1 MAKKFAKTLVGIGAA
16 AVAGKV
22 AYDKYKTVKEAFTKE
37 ENESVD
43 AEVKKYNAIFE
54 KKVVEVEDEEFSG
67 CEIKTVGAKAV
78 LDLGLA
84 VFEKDVYINF
94 NSTASTLTI
103 ILPEGV
109 NVACDIEK
117 SVSSVKNLV
126 DNVDEEGI
134 HTVYVIGKAVG
145 SSIEIIP
152 VNFYMDDD
160 DDFEDTLY
168 PVKELKDTLKQ
179 VAQQVDLTIEMGR
192 FFTAE
197 CGTYYTNVADL
208 KTVGNAHYCILDGG
222 MNHLTYLGQMMG
234 MKTPI
239 IKHYKNAMVQDGTVD
254 KKTWCL
260 CGSLC
265 TTSDILCREV
275 EFEHLEIG
283 DTLAFENVGAYSVTE
298 GIYLF
303 LSRTMPK
310 VYLKDESGSLT
321 LVRDAIETS
330 TINTMNI

>member
-67 CEIKTVGAKAV
+67 CAKAV

-160 DDFEDTLY
+160 DDFEDADEDIF
-168 PVKELKDTLKQ
+168 VDEDKQEAAAEKEALQPSEDGEADDKLD
-179 VAQQVDLTIEMGR
+179 IE
-192 FFTAE
+192 
-197 CGTYYTNVADL
+197 
-208 KTVGNAHYCILDGG
+208 
-222 MNHLTYLGQMMG
+222 
-234 MKTPI
+234 
-239 IKHYKNAMVQDGTVD
+239 
-254 KKTWCL
+254 
-260 CGSLC
+260 
-265 TTSDILCREV
+265 EV
-275 EFEHLEIG
+275 E
-283 DTLAFENVGAYSVTE
+283 
-298 GIYLF
+298 
-303 LSRTMPK
+303 
-310 VYLKDESGSLT
+310 
-321 LVRDAIETS
+321 
-330 TINTMNI
+330 

>member
-67 CEIKTVGAKAV
+67 CEINTVGAKAV

-160 DDFEDTLY
+160 DDFEDTDEDIF
-168 PVKELKDTLKQ
+168 VDEDKQEAATEKEALQPSEDGEADDKLD
-179 VAQQVDLTIEMGR
+179 IE
-192 FFTAE
+192 
-197 CGTYYTNVADL
+197 
-208 KTVGNAHYCILDGG
+208 
-222 MNHLTYLGQMMG
+222 
-234 MKTPI
+234 
-239 IKHYKNAMVQDGTVD
+239 
-254 KKTWCL
+254 
-260 CGSLC
+260 
-265 TTSDILCREV
+265 EV
-275 EFEHLEIG
+275 E
-283 DTLAFENVGAYSVTE
+283 
-298 GIYLF
+298 
-303 LSRTMPK
+303 
-310 VYLKDESGSLT
+310 
-321 LVRDAIETS
+321 
-330 TINTMNI
+330 

>member
-67 CEIKTVGAKAV
+67 CEIKTGGAKAV

-160 DDFEDTLY
+160 DDFEDTDEDIF
-168 PVKELKDTLKQ
+168 VDEDKQEAAAEKEALQPSEDGEADDKLD
-179 VAQQVDLTIEMGR
+179 IE
-192 FFTAE
+192 
-197 CGTYYTNVADL
+197 
-208 KTVGNAHYCILDGG
+208 
-222 MNHLTYLGQMMG
+222 
-234 MKTPI
+234 
-239 IKHYKNAMVQDGTVD
+239 
-254 KKTWCL
+254 
-260 CGSLC
+260 
-265 TTSDILCREV
+265 EV
-275 EFEHLEIG
+275 E
-283 DTLAFENVGAYSVTE
+283 
-298 GIYLF
+298 
-303 LSRTMPK
+303 
-310 VYLKDESGSLT
+310 
-321 LVRDAIETS
+321 
-330 TINTMNI
+330 

>member
-67 CEIKTVGAKAV
+67 CEIKIVGAKAV

-117 SVSSVKNLV
+117 SISSVKNLV

-160 DDFEDTLY
+160 DDFEDTDEDIF
-168 PVKELKDTLKQ
+168 VDEDKQEAAAEKEALQPSEDSEADDKLD
-179 VAQQVDLTIEMGR
+179 IE
-192 FFTAE
+192 
-197 CGTYYTNVADL
+197 
-208 KTVGNAHYCILDGG
+208 
-222 MNHLTYLGQMMG
+222 
-234 MKTPI
+234 
-239 IKHYKNAMVQDGTVD
+239 
-254 KKTWCL
+254 
-260 CGSLC
+260 
-265 TTSDILCREV
+265 EV
-275 EFEHLEIG
+275 E
-283 DTLAFENVGAYSVTE
+283 
-298 GIYLF
+298 
-303 LSRTMPK
+303 
-310 VYLKDESGSLT
+310 
-321 LVRDAIETS
+321 
-330 TINTMNI
+330 

>member
-1 MAKKFAKTLVGIGAA
+1 MEKNMAKLTIEVYAEDVEKAMQSAYQKAKGRISIPGFRKGKAPRKMIEQMYGKGVFLEDAVNALIPEHYSKALGECELEIVSQPKIDLVQTEPGKALIFTAEVAVKPEVTLGE
-16 AVAGKV
+16 
-22 AYDKYKTVKEAFTKE
+22 YKGVEVPKSEIEVTDE
-37 ENESVD
+37 EVD

-160 DDFEDTLY
+160 DDFEDADEDIF
-168 PVKELKDTLKQ
+168 VDEDKQEAAAEKEALQPSEDGEADDKLD
-179 VAQQVDLTIEMGR
+179 IE
-192 FFTAE
+192 
-197 CGTYYTNVADL
+197 
-208 KTVGNAHYCILDGG
+208 
-222 MNHLTYLGQMMG
+222 
-234 MKTPI
+234 
-239 IKHYKNAMVQDGTVD
+239 
-254 KKTWCL
+254 
-260 CGSLC
+260 
-265 TTSDILCREV
+265 EV
-275 EFEHLEIG
+275 E
-283 DTLAFENVGAYSVTE
+283 
-298 GIYLF
+298 
-303 LSRTMPK
+303 
-310 VYLKDESGSLT
+310 
-321 LVRDAIETS
+321 
-330 TINTMNI
+330 

>member
-67 CEIKTVGAKAV
+67 CEIKTVGSKAV

-160 DDFEDTLY
+160 DDFEDTDEDIF
-168 PVKELKDTLKQ
+168 VDEDTQEAAAEKEALQPSEDGEPDDKLD
-179 VAQQVDLTIEMGR
+179 IE
-192 FFTAE
+192 
-197 CGTYYTNVADL
+197 
-208 KTVGNAHYCILDGG
+208 
-222 MNHLTYLGQMMG
+222 
-234 MKTPI
+234 
-239 IKHYKNAMVQDGTVD
+239 
-254 KKTWCL
+254 
-260 CGSLC
+260 
-265 TTSDILCREV
+265 EV
-275 EFEHLEIG
+275 E
-283 DTLAFENVGAYSVTE
+283 
-298 GIYLF
+298 
-303 LSRTMPK
+303 
-310 VYLKDESGSLT
+310 
-321 LVRDAIETS
+321 
-330 TINTMNI
+330 

>member
-54 KKVVEVEDEEFSG
+54 EFSG
-67 CEIKTVGAKAV
+67 CEIKTIGAKAV

-160 DDFEDTLY
+160 DDFEDTDEDIF
-168 PVKELKDTLKQ
+168 VDEDKQEAAAEKEALQPSEDGEADDKLD
-179 VAQQVDLTIEMGR
+179 IE
-192 FFTAE
+192 
-197 CGTYYTNVADL
+197 
-208 KTVGNAHYCILDGG
+208 
-222 MNHLTYLGQMMG
+222 
-234 MKTPI
+234 
-239 IKHYKNAMVQDGTVD
+239 
-254 KKTWCL
+254 
-260 CGSLC
+260 
-265 TTSDILCREV
+265 EV
-275 EFEHLEIG
+275 E
-283 DTLAFENVGAYSVTE
+283 
-298 GIYLF
+298 
-303 LSRTMPK
+303 
-310 VYLKDESGSLT
+310 
-321 LVRDAIETS
+321 
-330 TINTMNI
+330 

>member
-1 MAKKFAKTLVGIGAA
+1 MAKKFAKTLVGIGA
-16 AVAGKV
+16 
-22 AYDKYKTVKEAFTKE
+22 YKTVKEAFTKE

-67 CEIKTVGAKAV
+67 CEIKTVGSKAV

-160 DDFEDTLY
+160 DDFEDTDEDIF
-168 PVKELKDTLKQ
+168 VDEDTQEAAAEKEALQPSEDGEADDKLD
-179 VAQQVDLTIEMGR
+179 IE
-192 FFTAE
+192 
-197 CGTYYTNVADL
+197 
-208 KTVGNAHYCILDGG
+208 
-222 MNHLTYLGQMMG
+222 
-234 MKTPI
+234 
-239 IKHYKNAMVQDGTVD
+239 
-254 KKTWCL
+254 
-260 CGSLC
+260 
-265 TTSDILCREV
+265 EV
-275 EFEHLEIG
+275 E
-283 DTLAFENVGAYSVTE
+283 
-298 GIYLF
+298 
-303 LSRTMPK
+303 
-310 VYLKDESGSLT
+310 
-321 LVRDAIETS
+321 
-330 TINTMNI
+330 

>member
-152 VNFYMDDD
+152 VNFYLDDD
-160 DDFEDTLY
+160 DDFEDTDEDIF
-168 PVKELKDTLKQ
+168 VDEDKQEAAAEKEALQPSEDGEADDKLD
-179 VAQQVDLTIEMGR
+179 IE
-192 FFTAE
+192 
-197 CGTYYTNVADL
+197 
-208 KTVGNAHYCILDGG
+208 
-222 MNHLTYLGQMMG
+222 
-234 MKTPI
+234 
-239 IKHYKNAMVQDGTVD
+239 
-254 KKTWCL
+254 
-260 CGSLC
+260 
-265 TTSDILCREV
+265 EV
-275 EFEHLEIG
+275 E
-283 DTLAFENVGAYSVTE
+283 
-298 GIYLF
+298 
-303 LSRTMPK
+303 
-310 VYLKDESGSLT
+310 
-321 LVRDAIETS
+321 
-330 TINTMNI
+330 

>member
-22 AYDKYKTVKEAFTKE
+22 AYDKYKIVKEAFTKE

-67 CEIKTVGAKAV
+67 CEIKTVGSKAV

-160 DDFEDTLY
+160 DDFEDTDEDIF
-168 PVKELKDTLKQ
+168 VDEDTQEAAAEKEALQPSEDGEADDKLD
-179 VAQQVDLTIEMGR
+179 IE
-192 FFTAE
+192 
-197 CGTYYTNVADL
+197 
-208 KTVGNAHYCILDGG
+208 
-222 MNHLTYLGQMMG
+222 
-234 MKTPI
+234 
-239 IKHYKNAMVQDGTVD
+239 
-254 KKTWCL
+254 
-260 CGSLC
+260 
-265 TTSDILCREV
+265 EV
-275 EFEHLEIG
+275 E
-283 DTLAFENVGAYSVTE
+283 
-298 GIYLF
+298 
-303 LSRTMPK
+303 
-310 VYLKDESGSLT
+310 
-321 LVRDAIETS
+321 
-330 TINTMNI
+330 

>member
-67 CEIKTVGAKAV
+67 CEIKTVGSKAV

-84 VFEKDVYINF
+84 VFEKDVYINI

-134 HTVYVIGKAVG
+134 HTVYVIGKAVC

-160 DDFEDTLY
+160 DDFEDTDEDIF
-168 PVKELKDTLKQ
+168 VDEDTQEAAAEKEALQPSEDGEADDKLD
-179 VAQQVDLTIEMGR
+179 IE
-192 FFTAE
+192 
-197 CGTYYTNVADL
+197 
-208 KTVGNAHYCILDGG
+208 
-222 MNHLTYLGQMMG
+222 
-234 MKTPI
+234 
-239 IKHYKNAMVQDGTVD
+239 
-254 KKTWCL
+254 
-260 CGSLC
+260 
-265 TTSDILCREV
+265 EV
-275 EFEHLEIG
+275 E
-283 DTLAFENVGAYSVTE
+283 
-298 GIYLF
+298 
-303 LSRTMPK
+303 
-310 VYLKDESGSLT
+310 
-321 LVRDAIETS
+321 
-330 TINTMNI
+330 

>member
-54 KKVVEVEDEEFSG
+54 K
-67 CEIKTVGAKAV
+67 
-78 LDLGLA
+78 
-84 VFEKDVYINF
+84 
-94 NSTASTLTI
+94 
-103 ILPEGV
+103 EGV

-160 DDFEDTLY
+160 DDFEDTDEDIF
-168 PVKELKDTLKQ
+168 VDEDKQ
-179 VAQQVDLTIEMGR
+179 EAAAEEEALQPSEDGEADDKLDIE
-192 FFTAE
+192 
-197 CGTYYTNVADL
+197 
-208 KTVGNAHYCILDGG
+208 
-222 MNHLTYLGQMMG
+222 
-234 MKTPI
+234 
-239 IKHYKNAMVQDGTVD
+239 
-254 KKTWCL
+254 
-260 CGSLC
+260 
-265 TTSDILCREV
+265 EV
-275 EFEHLEIG
+275 E
-283 DTLAFENVGAYSVTE
+283 
-298 GIYLF
+298 
-303 LSRTMPK
+303 
-310 VYLKDESGSLT
+310 
-321 LVRDAIETS
+321 
-330 TINTMNI
+330 

>member
-67 CEIKTVGAKAV
+67 CEIKIVGAKAV

-160 DDFEDTLY
+160 DDFEDTDEDIF
-168 PVKELKDTLKQ
+168 VDEDKQEAAAEKEALQPSEDGEADDKLD
-179 VAQQVDLTIEMGR
+179 IE
-192 FFTAE
+192 
-197 CGTYYTNVADL
+197 
-208 KTVGNAHYCILDGG
+208 
-222 MNHLTYLGQMMG
+222 
-234 MKTPI
+234 
-239 IKHYKNAMVQDGTVD
+239 
-254 KKTWCL
+254 
-260 CGSLC
+260 
-265 TTSDILCREV
+265 EV
-275 EFEHLEIG
+275 E
-283 DTLAFENVGAYSVTE
+283 
-298 GIYLF
+298 
-303 LSRTMPK
+303 
-310 VYLKDESGSLT
+310 
-321 LVRDAIETS
+321 
-330 TINTMNI
+330 

>member
-78 LDLGLA
+78 LVLGLA

-160 DDFEDTLY
+160 DDFEDTDEDIF
-168 PVKELKDTLKQ
+168 VDEDKQEAAAEKEALQPSEDGEADDKLD
-179 VAQQVDLTIEMGR
+179 IE
-192 FFTAE
+192 
-197 CGTYYTNVADL
+197 
-208 KTVGNAHYCILDGG
+208 
-222 MNHLTYLGQMMG
+222 
-234 MKTPI
+234 
-239 IKHYKNAMVQDGTVD
+239 
-254 KKTWCL
+254 
-260 CGSLC
+260 
-265 TTSDILCREV
+265 EV
-275 EFEHLEIG
+275 E
-283 DTLAFENVGAYSVTE
+283 
-298 GIYLF
+298 
-303 LSRTMPK
+303 
-310 VYLKDESGSLT
+310 
-321 LVRDAIETS
+321 
-330 TINTMNI
+330 

>member
-67 CEIKTVGAKAV
+67 CEIKNVGAKAV

-160 DDFEDTLY
+160 DDFEDADEDIF
-168 PVKELKDTLKQ
+168 VDEDKQEAAAEKEALQPSEDGEADDKLD
-179 VAQQVDLTIEMGR
+179 IE
-192 FFTAE
+192 
-197 CGTYYTNVADL
+197 
-208 KTVGNAHYCILDGG
+208 
-222 MNHLTYLGQMMG
+222 
-234 MKTPI
+234 
-239 IKHYKNAMVQDGTVD
+239 
-254 KKTWCL
+254 
-260 CGSLC
+260 
-265 TTSDILCREV
+265 EV
-275 EFEHLEIG
+275 E
-283 DTLAFENVGAYSVTE
+283 
-298 GIYLF
+298 
-303 LSRTMPK
+303 
-310 VYLKDESGSLT
+310 
-321 LVRDAIETS
+321 
-330 TINTMNI
+330 

>member
-67 CEIKTVGAKAV
+67 CEIKTVGSKAV

-117 SVSSVKNLV
+117 SISSVKNLV

-160 DDFEDTLY
+160 DDFEDTDEDIF
-168 PVKELKDTLKQ
+168 VDEDTQEAAAEKEALQPSEDGEADDKLD
-179 VAQQVDLTIEMGR
+179 IE
-192 FFTAE
+192 
-197 CGTYYTNVADL
+197 
-208 KTVGNAHYCILDGG
+208 
-222 MNHLTYLGQMMG
+222 
-234 MKTPI
+234 
-239 IKHYKNAMVQDGTVD
+239 
-254 KKTWCL
+254 
-260 CGSLC
+260 
-265 TTSDILCREV
+265 EV
-275 EFEHLEIG
+275 E
-283 DTLAFENVGAYSVTE
+283 
-298 GIYLF
+298 
-303 LSRTMPK
+303 
-310 VYLKDESGSLT
+310 
-321 LVRDAIETS
+321 
-330 TINTMNI
+330 

>member
-67 CEIKTVGAKAV
+67 CEIKTVGTKAV

-160 DDFEDTLY
+160 DDFEDTDEDIF
-168 PVKELKDTLKQ
+168 VDEDKQEAATEKEALQPSEDGEADDKLD
-179 VAQQVDLTIEMGR
+179 IE
-192 FFTAE
+192 
-197 CGTYYTNVADL
+197 
-208 KTVGNAHYCILDGG
+208 
-222 MNHLTYLGQMMG
+222 
-234 MKTPI
+234 
-239 IKHYKNAMVQDGTVD
+239 
-254 KKTWCL
+254 
-260 CGSLC
+260 
-265 TTSDILCREV
+265 EV
-275 EFEHLEIG
+275 E
-283 DTLAFENVGAYSVTE
+283 
-298 GIYLF
+298 
-303 LSRTMPK
+303 
-310 VYLKDESGSLT
+310 
-321 LVRDAIETS
+321 
-330 TINTMNI
+330 

>member
-67 CEIKTVGAKAV
+67 CKIKTVGAKAV

-160 DDFEDTLY
+160 DDFEDTDEDIF
-168 PVKELKDTLKQ
+168 VDEDKQEAAAEKEALQPSEDGEADDKLD
-179 VAQQVDLTIEMGR
+179 IE
-192 FFTAE
+192 
-197 CGTYYTNVADL
+197 
-208 KTVGNAHYCILDGG
+208 
-222 MNHLTYLGQMMG
+222 
-234 MKTPI
+234 
-239 IKHYKNAMVQDGTVD
+239 
-254 KKTWCL
+254 
-260 CGSLC
+260 
-265 TTSDILCREV
+265 EV
-275 EFEHLEIG
+275 E
-283 DTLAFENVGAYSVTE
+283 
-298 GIYLF
+298 
-303 LSRTMPK
+303 
-310 VYLKDESGSLT
+310 
-321 LVRDAIETS
+321 
-330 TINTMNI
+330 

>member
-67 CEIKTVGAKAV
+67 CEIKTVGAKSV

-160 DDFEDTLY
+160 DDFEDTDEDIF
-168 PVKELKDTLKQ
+168 VDEDKQEAAAEKEALQPSEDGEADDKLD
-179 VAQQVDLTIEMGR
+179 IE
-192 FFTAE
+192 
-197 CGTYYTNVADL
+197 
-208 KTVGNAHYCILDGG
+208 
-222 MNHLTYLGQMMG
+222 
-234 MKTPI
+234 
-239 IKHYKNAMVQDGTVD
+239 
-254 KKTWCL
+254 
-260 CGSLC
+260 
-265 TTSDILCREV
+265 EV
-275 EFEHLEIG
+275 E
-283 DTLAFENVGAYSVTE
+283 
-298 GIYLF
+298 
-303 LSRTMPK
+303 
-310 VYLKDESGSLT
+310 
-321 LVRDAIETS
+321 
-330 TINTMNI
+330 

>member
-78 LDLGLA
+78 LALGLA

-160 DDFEDTLY
+160 DDFEDADEDIF
-168 PVKELKDTLKQ
+168 VDEDKQEAAAEKEALQPSEDGEADDKLD
-179 VAQQVDLTIEMGR
+179 IE
-192 FFTAE
+192 
-197 CGTYYTNVADL
+197 
-208 KTVGNAHYCILDGG
+208 
-222 MNHLTYLGQMMG
+222 
-234 MKTPI
+234 
-239 IKHYKNAMVQDGTVD
+239 
-254 KKTWCL
+254 
-260 CGSLC
+260 
-265 TTSDILCREV
+265 EV
-275 EFEHLEIG
+275 E
-283 DTLAFENVGAYSVTE
+283 
-298 GIYLF
+298 
-303 LSRTMPK
+303 
-310 VYLKDESGSLT
+310 
-321 LVRDAIETS
+321 
-330 TINTMNI
+330 

>member
-67 CEIKTVGAKAV
+67 CEIKTVGSKAV

-160 DDFEDTLY
+160 DDFEDTDEDIF
-168 PVKELKDTLKQ
+168 VDEDKQEAAAEKEALQPSEDGEADDKLD
-179 VAQQVDLTIEMGR
+179 IE
-192 FFTAE
+192 
-197 CGTYYTNVADL
+197 
-208 KTVGNAHYCILDGG
+208 
-222 MNHLTYLGQMMG
+222 
-234 MKTPI
+234 
-239 IKHYKNAMVQDGTVD
+239 
-254 KKTWCL
+254 
-260 CGSLC
+260 
-265 TTSDILCREV
+265 EV
-275 EFEHLEIG
+275 E
-283 DTLAFENVGAYSVTE
+283 
-298 GIYLF
+298 
-303 LSRTMPK
+303 
-310 VYLKDESGSLT
+310 
-321 LVRDAIETS
+321 
-330 TINTMNI
+330 

>member
-22 AYDKYKTVKEAFTKE
+22 AYDKYKTVKE

-67 CEIKTVGAKAV
+67 CEIKTVGSKAV

-160 DDFEDTLY
+160 DDFEDTDEDIF
-168 PVKELKDTLKQ
+168 VDEDKQEAAAEKEALQPSEDGEADDKLD
-179 VAQQVDLTIEMGR
+179 IE
-192 FFTAE
+192 
-197 CGTYYTNVADL
+197 
-208 KTVGNAHYCILDGG
+208 
-222 MNHLTYLGQMMG
+222 
-234 MKTPI
+234 
-239 IKHYKNAMVQDGTVD
+239 
-254 KKTWCL
+254 
-260 CGSLC
+260 
-265 TTSDILCREV
+265 EV
-275 EFEHLEIG
+275 E
-283 DTLAFENVGAYSVTE
+283 
-298 GIYLF
+298 
-303 LSRTMPK
+303 
-310 VYLKDESGSLT
+310 
-321 LVRDAIETS
+321 
-330 TINTMNI
+330 

>member
-78 LDLGLA
+78 LALGLA

-160 DDFEDTLY
+160 DDFEDTDEDIF
-168 PVKELKDTLKQ
+168 VDEDKQEAAAEKEALQPSEDGEADDKLD
-179 VAQQVDLTIEMGR
+179 IE
-192 FFTAE
+192 
-197 CGTYYTNVADL
+197 
-208 KTVGNAHYCILDGG
+208 
-222 MNHLTYLGQMMG
+222 
-234 MKTPI
+234 
-239 IKHYKNAMVQDGTVD
+239 
-254 KKTWCL
+254 
-260 CGSLC
+260 
-265 TTSDILCREV
+265 EV
-275 EFEHLEIG
+275 E
-283 DTLAFENVGAYSVTE
+283 
-298 GIYLF
+298 
-303 LSRTMPK
+303 
-310 VYLKDESGSLT
+310 
-321 LVRDAIETS
+321 
-330 TINTMNI
+330 

>member
-67 CEIKTVGAKAV
+67 CEIKTVGSKAV

-160 DDFEDTLY
+160 DDFEDTDEDIF
-168 PVKELKDTLKQ
+168 VDEDTQEAAAEKEDGEADDKLD
-179 VAQQVDLTIEMGR
+179 IE
-192 FFTAE
+192 
-197 CGTYYTNVADL
+197 
-208 KTVGNAHYCILDGG
+208 
-222 MNHLTYLGQMMG
+222 
-234 MKTPI
+234 
-239 IKHYKNAMVQDGTVD
+239 
-254 KKTWCL
+254 
-260 CGSLC
+260 
-265 TTSDILCREV
+265 EV
-275 EFEHLEIG
+275 E
-283 DTLAFENVGAYSVTE
+283 
-298 GIYLF
+298 
-303 LSRTMPK
+303 
-310 VYLKDESGSLT
+310 
-321 LVRDAIETS
+321 
-330 TINTMNI
+330 